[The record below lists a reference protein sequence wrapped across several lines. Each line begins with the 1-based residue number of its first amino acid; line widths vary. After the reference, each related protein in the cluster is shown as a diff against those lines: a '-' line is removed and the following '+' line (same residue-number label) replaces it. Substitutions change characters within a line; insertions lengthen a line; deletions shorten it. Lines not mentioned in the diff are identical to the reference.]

1 MMITMEEAV
10 SLLKQHDKILILTH
24 CNPDGDTLGCG
35 YALCRGL
42 RQMGKRA
49 RVVNSDVIGAKYA
62 YLFQDMADD
71 QFEEEYVVAVDIA
84 TQQLLGEPLLS
95 RYSGKIKLCIDH
107 HGSNTDYAE
116 KTLLDDTAGAAC
128 EIIYEILRG
137 LGVSIDQK
145 IANCLYTG
153 LSTDTGCF
161 KYENA
166 TSRTYHIAADMID
179 CGAESGMINRVM
191 FDTKTKTYAR
201 LERMALDTLR
211 LYFNE
216 RCAVMEITQEMYE
229 KSGSNEMETDAL
241 ASIPRQIEGV
251 LVGITIRQ
259 KADGTCKASVRSRE
273 GFNASDLC
281 RTLGGGGHVQAAA
294 CAFAPGIEMEQAK
307 QMLLEQVQKM
317 LPKE

>member
-1 MMITMEEAV
+1 MMIAMDEAV
-10 SLLKQHDKILILTH
+10 GLLNTHDKILILTH

-35 YALCRGL
+35 FALCRGL
-42 RQMGKRA
+42 RQLGKRA
-49 RVVNSDVIGAKYA
+49 RVINSDRVPDKYT
-62 YLFQDMADD
+62 YLYQDMAEDT
-71 QFEEEYVVAVDIA
+71 FEADLVVAVDIA
-84 TQQLLGEPLLS
+84 TERLLGNPLMEEYGS
-95 RYSGKIKLCIDH
+95 RVDLCIDH
-107 HGSNTDYAE
+107 HGSNTDYAQ

-128 EIIYEILRG
+128 EIIYEVLLA

-179 CGAESGMINRVM
+179 CGAESGTINRIM

-201 LERMALDTLR
+201 LERMALDTLK
-211 LYFNE
+211 LYFKE
-216 RCAVMEITQEMYE
+216 RCALMEITQEMYV

-273 GFNASDLC
+273 GFNSSDLC
-281 RTLGGGGHVQAAA
+281 KTLGGGGHVQAAA
-294 CAFAPGIEMEQAK
+294 CAFTVGVEEAK
-307 QMLLEQVQKM
+307 RLILEQVEKM
-317 LPKE
+317 LPKES